1 MKIETSELHELVSA
15 IEDSNLSIPEVIA
28 RIKGKEQIKDGEE
41 NITLTVDYSRTL
53 KEMINA
59 GNYGWANDDITEKN
73 FPLPTKLLGKKIT
86 ASTKLFHF
94 DRRISSEDAISEMN
108 KAGYRPASL
117 PELLALGEIHP
128 ELQKDFPIVALGS
141 VWCGEDGHRDVPVLT
156 FNDSRRELY
165 LGWLDYHDWDDY
177 CRFFGVRK

>member
-1 MKIETSELHELVSA
+1 MEE
-15 IEDSNLSIPEVIA
+15 
-28 RIKGKEQIKDGEE
+28 IK
-41 NITLTVDYSRTL
+41 LTVDYSRTL

-108 KAGYRPASL
+108 KAGYRPATL
-117 PELLALGEIHP
+117 AELLALGEAHP
-128 ELQKDFPIVALGS
+128 ELQKEFPIVALGS
-141 VWCGEDGHRDVPVLT
+141 VWRGEDGGHVVPVLG
-156 FNDSRRELY
+156 FGGHRRGLVLY
-165 LGWLDYHDWDDY
+165 WLGNVWPDV